1 MNTRNVFK
9 DFFKY
14 VSLNVFGQMAYSCY
28 TLADTFFVSAKLG
41 ANGLTALNLAFPVFC
56 LLNGTGLML
65 GMGAGTRY
73 TLLRSR
79 GDSRKANHVFTGA
92 VFLTICFTVI
102 FCFFGLFFSGA
113 IAKALG
119 ADETVFDMTN
129 TYLRVMLLFSPA
141 FLANNLLQC
150 FVRNDGNPT
159 LSMAAMFTGSLS
171 NIVLDYLFI
180 FPLRMGIFGAIL
192 ATGMSPVIS
201 MAVLSPYF
209 IGRKN
214 NFHFV
219 RELPTKGETPGILS
233 SGIPSLVTELSSGIV
248 MFAFNF
254 IILRLEG
261 NTGVAAFGVIT
272 VISLVVIAIYTGL
285 SQGIQPIIS
294 LNYGTGR
301 NANVKTIW
309 KYAMFTILLMS
320 GAIYGIL
327 FLNAPQITMAFNSE
341 KNELLQRL
349 AVTGLK
355 LYFLACP
362 LTGFNIVTATY
373 FTSTERPRPAQII
386 SCFRG
391 FLILIPMV
399 FLLSSAWG
407 ITGVWLAYPFTEG
420 VVALIG
426 ATLLNHAAKVIGNG
440 ASQNLFPFHQPDCCK
455 RRKKLRK

>member
-1 MNTRNVFK
+1 MKDKKIFK

-14 VSLNVFGQMAYSCY
+14 VSLNVIGQMAYSCY

-56 LLNGTGLML
+56 LINGTGLML

-73 TLLRSR
+73 SLLRSR
-79 GDSRKANHVFTGA
+79 GDCQKANQSFTNA
-92 VFLTICFTVI
+92 IFLTACFAVI
-102 FCFFGLFFSGA
+102 FCFSGLFFSGV

-119 ADETVFDMTN
+119 ADETIFDMTN

-141 FLANNLLQC
+141 FLANTILQC
-150 FVRNDGNPT
+150 FVRNDGNPS

-171 NIVLDYLFI
+171 NIILDYIFI
-180 FPLRMGIFGAIL
+180 FPLRMGILGAIL

-201 MAVLSPYF
+201 MIVLSSYF

-219 RELPTKGETPGILS
+219 SAIPDKKEMMKILS
-233 SGIPSLVTELSSGIV
+233 TGIPSLVTEVSSGVV
-248 MFAFNF
+248 MLVFNF

-272 VISLVVIAIYTGL
+272 VISLVVVAVYTGL

-294 LNYGTGR
+294 LNYGTG
-301 NANVKTIW
+301 NTANVKAIW
-309 KYAMFTILLMS
+309 KYAMITILLIS
-320 GAIYGIL
+320 AVIYGTI
-327 FLNAPQITMAFNSE
+327 FFNTAQITIAFNSG
-341 KNELLQRL
+341 KNESLQRL

-362 LTGFNIVTATY
+362 VTGFNIISATY
-373 FTSTERPRPAQII
+373 FVSTERSRPAQII
-386 SCFRG
+386 SCLRG
-391 FLILIPMV
+391 FLMLIPMV
-399 FLLSSAWG
+399 FLLSSVWG

-420 VVALIG
+420 MVALTG
-426 ATLLNHAAKVIGNG
+426 AVLLKRLSQAKI
-440 ASQNLFPFHQPDCCK
+440 QRQ
-455 RRKKLRK
+455 